1 MLTQLRDVHGQ
12 DLDLADYEADFWP
25 HFDRISDVFWK
36 LERRQDFREPASP
49 SWAAMAEGD
58 WDRSMRLLGT
68 GHLRNRRHD
77 RQARF
82 ERKRVRVTEHPVSRY
97 LQWEMHLLQWRHQ
110 EGEQIRVLPAAA
122 VRHLER
128 TWPLPEV
135 VLLGSEVLYE
145 VRYDS
150 TGTLS
155 GARRID
161 DPVVIAACRAEI
173 SVLYDQAEDLLTYF
187 QREIA
192 RLPPP
197 G

>member
-1 MLTQLRDVHGQ
+1 
-12 DLDLADYEADFWP
+12 
-25 HFDRISDVFWK
+25 
-36 LERRQDFREPASP
+36 
-49 SWAAMAEGD
+49 MAEGD

-68 GHLRNRRHD
+68 GHPRNRRHD

-97 LQWEMHLLQWRHQ
+97 LQWEMHLLHRRHQ
-110 EGEQIRVLPAAA
+110 EGEQIRVLPAAV

-128 TWPLPEV
+128 TRPLPEV

-145 VRYDS
+145 VRYDR

-161 DPVVIAACRAEI
+161 DPAVIAACRTEI